1 MLTPP
6 WWKVVFILKHLT
18 LDGAP
23 LPVTA
28 RAFRSPY
35 ELTGVRKPLALN
47 ASRRLGFEDSHCYLT
62 DFNHIAYVGMVLGSN
77 ISTFFHSVLS
87 GFPGWPI
94 QLIRSIA
101 LSMVIHYQ
109 RCCPNWRTRLDLNQ
123 RTPCEVGSLA
133 GSWIKPLS
141 HVSVYVKL

>member
-6 WWKVVFILKHLT
+6 WWKGVFILKHLT

-23 LPVTA
+23 LPVAA
-28 RAFRSPY
+28 RAFRSP
-35 ELTGVRKPLALN
+35 LN
-47 ASRRLGFEDSHCYLT
+47 ASRRLGFEDSHSYLT

-87 GFPGWPI
+87 GFPGWSI

-109 RCCPNWRTRLDLNQ
+109 RCYPNWRTRLDLNQ
-123 RTPCEVGSLA
+123 RTPYEVGSLA

-141 HVSVYVKL
+141 HVSILYKL